1 MKMHQFAFVQKVM
14 SNTLSL
20 TPRHPVDVKQG
31 TSEYVDSPLQYDLLR
46 ETISVSRLSSLPLP
60 FSQVLW

>member
-20 TPRHPVDVKQG
+20 TPRRPVDVKQG
-31 TSEYVDSPLQYDLLR
+31 TSEYVDSPLY
-46 ETISVSRLSSLPLP
+46 II
-60 FSQVLW
+60 